1 MAAAAETKKTKPAV
15 KKEAKRKT
23 LPDGAVM
30 DFSDLGLDDLKL
42 TEKEKRYVFWYTNPD
57 YETFQVKSKSAVS
70 AGYKADSA
78 RIIACQL
85 HGKPNVAE
93 AIRRLMEPLKV
104 DVKEEYERM
113 IRRRIARIHYS
124 VADYYKRIKVM
135 EVNPDTKEP
144 EEREYE
150 VLKDITELTPEQLM
164 AVDGVD
170 YKGMAGRK
178 VYVFADR
185 EKSMSEMQAIYNKLF
200 GGPANDNSDDG
211 ESTMEIIRERL
222 TVKMAVRK
230 GKDEISQIA
239 GFIQERGDGQLA
251 HEL

>member
-1 MAAAAETKKTKPAV
+1 MAAVETKKTKPAAKKEV
-15 KKEAKRKT
+15 KKKT
-23 LPDGAVM
+23 LPNGAVM

-57 YETFQVKSKSAVS
+57 YETFQVKSKSAVC

-78 RIIACQL
+78 RYIAYQL

-104 DVKEEYERM
+104 DVKEEFERM

-124 VADYYKRIKVM
+124 IADYYKRIKVI

-170 YKGMAGRK
+170 YKGMASRK
-178 VYVFADR
+178 VYLFADR
-185 EKSMSEMQAIYNKLF
+185 DRAMSDMQNLYNKLF
-200 GGPANDNSDDG
+200 GGPANDNNEDG
-211 ESTMEIIRERL
+211 EATMEIIKERL

-230 GKDEISQIA
+230 EKDDISRIA
-239 GFIQERGDGQLA
+239 GFVPEREESQLA